1 VNEGFKETTVTYS
14 YTMKEVPVW
23 ALSHD
28 IQDAFPAMADAITSH
43 VTTKAIL
50 AQSPVGWQIPD

>member
-1 VNEGFKETTVTYS
+1 
-14 YTMKEVPVW
+14 MKEVPVW

-28 IQDAFPAMADAITSH
+28 IQSAFPDMARAISSQITARA
-43 VTTKAIL
+43 TL